1 MEFGTQTIWD
11 LLSGYQK
18 KQFKPSEVISGY
30 LKNISERDEKLNS
43 FLQVRPEETLAKA
56 RALDAKLDAAQNLPL
71 FGIPVAIKDNFLVQG
86 WQATAGS
93 KVLSGYVSPYTA
105 TSVQRLEEMGAIIIG
120 KVNCD
125 EFAMGSSNENSAFG
139 PVRNPWD
146 LERVPGGSSGGS
158 SAAVAAGLA
167 TVSLGTDTG
176 GSIRQPASL
185 CGLVG
190 LKPSY
195 GRVSRYGIVA
205 YASSLDQVGPFS
217 RTVWDSARVLEVM
230 AGFDNKDATS
240 SKHPV
245 PRYTEELK
253 SNTKRSFTLGVSRAW
268 LEGVDLDVAKSFEA
282 ALEVFKQ
289 MGGKIVDIDLPH
301 TKYALST
308 YYLIAPSEASSNLAR
323 YDGVHY
329 GYRTQSAKSS
339 EELYS
344 RSRGE
349 GIGREVKLR
358 IMLGT
363 YALSAGYYDA
373 FYLKANQI
381 RRKIQEDFEKA
392 FTQCDFVV
400 TPTSPSTAF
409 KLGEKTDDP
418 LKMYL
423 SDIFTLPVNLAGL
436 PGLSVSCGLDSKKL
450 PIGFQLIG
458 KPFGERELFIAAH
471 QYEQIRGE
479 FPLSSMAKGKG

>member
-1 MEFGTQTIWD
+1 MDFGIQTIQE
-11 LLSGYQK
+11 LLAGYKAK
-18 KQFKPSEVISGY
+18 KFKPSEVIAEH
-30 LKNISERDEKLNS
+30 LKNISDRDKNLNS
-43 FLQVRPEETLAKA
+43 FLQVRTEETLAKA
-56 RALDAKLDAAQNLPL
+56 KALDSRINEADQLPL
-71 FGIPVAIKDNFLVQG
+71 FGIPIAIKDNFLVEG

-93 KVLSGYVSPYTA
+93 KVLSGYKSPYTA
-105 TSVQRLEEMGAIIIG
+105 TSVKKLEESGAIVIG

-139 PVRNPWD
+139 PVKNPWD

-158 SAAVAAGLA
+158 AAAVSAGLA

-190 LKPSY
+190 LKPTY

-217 RTVWDSARVLEVM
+217 RNVWDSARVMEVM
-230 AGFDNKDATS
+230 SGFDNRDATS
-240 SKHPV
+240 SKRSV
-245 PRYTEELK
+245 PKYTEELNNK
-253 SNTKRSFTLGVSRAW
+253 KTFTLGISRSW
-268 LEGVDLDVAKSFEA
+268 LEGVDPEVGKSFEG
-282 ALEVFKQ
+282 ALETFKN
-289 MGGKIVDIDLPH
+289 MGCKIVDIELPH

-329 GYRTQSAKSS
+329 GYRTQSAKSKDD
-339 EELYS
+339 LYS
-344 RSRGE
+344 LSRGE

-373 FYLKANQI
+373 FYLKANQV
-381 RRKIQEDFEKA
+381 RRKIQQDFEKA

-400 TPTSPSTAF
+400 APTSPSTAF

-436 PGLSVSCGLDSKKL
+436 PGMSIPCGLDSKKL

-458 KPFGERELFIAAH
+458 KHFGESDLFTAGYH
-471 QYEQIRGE
+471 YEKIRGE
-479 FPLSSMAKGKG
+479 FPLPSIAKGKG

>member
-1 MEFGTQTIWD
+1 MEFGTQTIQE
-11 LLSGYQK
+11 LLAGYRAK
-18 KQFKPSEVISGY
+18 NFKPTEVVERY

-43 FLQVRPEETLAKA
+43 FLQVRPEETLKRA
-56 RALDAKLDAAQNLPL
+56 RTLDAQIDNMSTLPL
-71 FGIPVAIKDNFLVQG
+71 FGIPLAVKDNFLVNG

-93 KVLSGYVSPYTA
+93 KVLSGYISPYTA
-105 TSVQRLEEMGAIIIG
+105 TSVERLEAMGAVVVG

-190 LKPSY
+190 LKPTY
-195 GRVSRYGIVA
+195 GRVSRYGIVS

-217 RTVWDSARVLEVM
+217 RTVWDSARVMEVM
-230 AGFDNKDATS
+230 SGFDPRDATS
-240 SKHPV
+240 SKRSV
-245 PRYTEELK
+245 PKFTEEL
-253 SNTKRSFTLGVSRAW
+253 NTNSKRTFKLGVSRAW
-268 LEGVDLDVAKSFEA
+268 LEGVDSDVAKSFDS
-282 ALEVFKQ
+282 ALEVFKK
-289 MGGKIVDIDLPH
+289 MGCEIVEIDLPH

-373 FYLKANQI
+373 FYLKANQV

-400 TPTSPSTAF
+400 SPTSPSTAF

-436 PGLSVSCGLDSKKL
+436 PGLSMPCGLDSRNL

-458 KPFGERELFIAAH
+458 KPFGEAELFLASH
-471 QYEQIRGE
+471 QYEQARGQ
-479 FPLSSMAKGKG
+479 FALPSMLKGKG